1 MPPRFATT
9 AHPLQDNKAAL
20 GFAVAPCPTAS
31 GADPSAPPA
40 PPGRCR
46 RRPSETLRSLMES
59 IFEAQREDPKLHVG
73 IQRKPCGFVPP
84 AAEYLRRASPAQRA
98 QLHAAASAVV
108 CAELA
113 RCSAG
118 SVASSAAGE
127 QRREYLL
134 DCQAKLSMLVEGCG
148 SPLPAE
154 SLEQQL
160 RHADS
165 AWSSDACVHGR
176 CSLSRRAGEVK
187 VVGFGSSRG
196 VGMAGVVWDGWLLAV
211 PSGRQ
216 AGCRASQQIAWPAC
230 LGSPVADLV
239 AAPRIPMLQP
249 RWQRRRWQRW
259 RWRRRSERR
268 RLQQSSGLLR
278 PRQLRLPRP
287 RAQRPQTRGPPP

>member
-1 MPPRFATT
+1 MQRPLPLLPLQTPSPPSWAGRCCTVCGLGRSGRTPTALGRAGGEWEWGWYTVGCFCRATPAMLCRLVSPPRRIHCRPTRQPSGLQLLPVQQLQLLI
-9 AHPLQDNKAAL
+9 PLL
-20 GFAVAPCPTAS
+20 LLLPRG
-31 GADPSAPPA
+31 SA
-40 PPGRCR
+40 R

-84 AAEYLRRASPAQRA
+84 TAEYLRRASPAQRA

-134 DCQAKLSMLVEGCG
+134 ECQAKLSMLVEGRG
-148 SPLPAE
+148 SASPAE

-187 VVGFGSSRG
+187 VVGVQRSSRG
-196 VGMAGVVWDGWLLAV
+196 WLGWCGMGGLGHFTKQASWVSGKPAV
-211 PSGRQ
+211 
-216 AGCRASQQIAWPAC
+216 CMAC
-230 LGSPVADLV
+230 L
-239 AAPRIPMLQP
+239 
-249 RWQRRRWQRW
+249 
-259 RWRRRSERR
+259 
-268 RLQQSSGLLR
+268 SG
-278 PRQLRLPRP
+278 
-287 RAQRPQTRGPPP
+287 